1 MPALTRL
8 ARYEQQL
15 ASATSYAEWREA
27 AQAHDRA
34 SGASGWQQRDASAQ
48 YDFRSVRQRLDAL
61 RQFRHQSDN
70 VGLLYS
76 LNEGVHGNLD
86 GMGSSALYRRARF
99 GTKQLVDDY
108 VAEVIAAL
116 QHLASPAA
124 DDLPWAVRHDFFER
138 ASTCFGRSALMLSG
152 SGSLFYFHVGVVKA
166 LWEQRLLPN
175 VMCGSSGGALVASIA
190 GTHTDDELSRMFEPG
205 FLLAEVQRETSLWQR
220 ISVLRPGSISPD
232 GVRDMVERLV
242 PDMSFQ
248 EAQARTGR
256 KINISIA
263 PAERHQTSRLLNA
276 IASPSV
282 CLREALL
289 ATMAVPGILPSVM
302 LMAKGPLGERLPY
315 LENRR
320 WVDGSVSDDLPTK
333 RIARL
338 YAVNHFIVSQT
349 NPLVLPFLSASGGS
363 GNGGALARYRKALR
377 RITLEVV
384 DANLAALEGPS
395 QRHPTLERWL
405 TMTRSVIN
413 QRYTGDIN
421 IFPDYRLVDPRKLM
435 RLRTEAEV
443 LALIRGGERATWEKL
458 EMVRLQ
464 SAIGRTLDDIRAQHI
479 VPGRVASAAP
489 AATPA

>member
-8 ARYEQQL
+8 TRYEQQMAQ
-15 ASATSYAEWREA
+15 ASSFAEWREA
-27 AQAHDRA
+27 ALAHDRH
-34 SGASGWQQRDASAQ
+34 SGAAGWQQRDASAR
-48 YDFRSVRQRLDAL
+48 YDFRSVRQRLNTL
-61 RQFRHQSDN
+61 RKLRDEGDN
-70 VGLLYS
+70 AGLLYS

-86 GMGSSALYRRARF
+86 GMGNSALYRRARF
-99 GTKQLVDDY
+99 GAKQLINDY
-108 VAEVIAAL
+108 VAEVITAL
-116 QHLASPAA
+116 EHLASPAA
-124 DDLPWAVRHDFFER
+124 DDLPWALRHDFFER
-138 ASTCFGRSALMLSG
+138 ASACFGRSALMLSG

-166 LWEQRLLPN
+166 LWEQGLLPT
-175 VMCGSSGGALVASIA
+175 VMCGASGGALVASLA
-190 GTHTDDELSRMFEPG
+190 GTHTDDELGRIFEPG
-205 FLLAEVQRETSLWQR
+205 FLLAEVRRETSLWQR
-220 ISVLRPGSISPD
+220 VSALRPSAISSA

-242 PDMSFQ
+242 PDLSFQ

-256 KINISIA
+256 RINISIA

-302 LMAKGPLGERLPY
+302 LMAKGPHGERLPY

-338 YAVNHFIVSQT
+338 YAVNHFVVSQT
-349 NPLVLPFLSASGGS
+349 NPLVLPFLRAGGGGS
-363 GNGGALARYRKALR
+363 GGALGRYRKALR

-395 QRHPTLERWL
+395 QRHPTLERWV

-443 LALIRGGERATWEKL
+443 LALIRHGERATWQKV

-464 SAIGRTLDDIRAQHI
+464 SAIGRTLDDIRARHSGLGQ
-479 VPGRVASAAP
+479 ATAA
-489 AATPA
+489 AALA

>member
-8 ARYEQQL
+8 ARYEQQM
-15 ASATSYAEWREA
+15 AQACSFQEWREA
-27 AQAHDRA
+27 AQAHDRH
-34 SGASGWQQRDASAQ
+34 SGAAGWQQRDASAR
-48 YDFRSVRQRLDAL
+48 YDFRSVRLRLDTL
-61 RQFRHQSDN
+61 RKLRDEGDN
-70 VGLLYS
+70 AGLLYC

-86 GMGSSALYRRARF
+86 GMGNSALYRRARF
-99 GTKQLVDDY
+99 GAKQLIDDY

-116 QHLASPAA
+116 EHLASPAA
-124 DDLPWAVRHDFFER
+124 DDLHWAVRHDFFER
-138 ASTCFGRSALMLSG
+138 ASACFGRSALMLSG

-166 LWEQRLLPN
+166 LWEHGLLPT
-175 VMCGSSGGALVASIA
+175 VMCGSSGGALVASLA
-190 GTHTDDELSRMFEPG
+190 GTHTDDELGRIFEPG
-205 FLLAEVQRETSLWQR
+205 FLLAEVRRETSLWQR
-220 ISVLRPGSISPD
+220 VSALRPGAISPA

-242 PDMSFQ
+242 PDLSFQ

-256 KINISIA
+256 RINISIA

-302 LMAKGPLGERLPY
+302 LMAKGPHGERLPY

-338 YAVNHFIVSQT
+338 YAVNHFVVSQT
-349 NPLVLPFLSASGGS
+349 NPLVLPFLRAGIGGS
-363 GNGGALARYRKALR
+363 SSALGRYRKALR

-395 QRHPTLERWL
+395 RRHPTLERWL

-443 LALIRGGERATWEKL
+443 LALIRHGERATWQKL

-464 SAIGRTLDDIRAQHI
+464 SAIGRTLDDIRERHSATGLSIAVAAQ
-479 VPGRVASAAP
+479 A
-489 AATPA
+489 

>member
-8 ARYEQQL
+8 ARQEQQM
-15 ASATSYAEWREA
+15 AQAGSYAEWRDA
-27 AQAHDRA
+27 AEAHDQA
-34 SGASGWQQRDASAQ
+34 TGAAGWKQRDASAR
-48 YDFRSVRQRLDAL
+48 YDFRSVRARLEAL
-61 RQFRHQSDN
+61 RTLRADGDN
-70 VGLLYS
+70 AGLLYA

-86 GMGSSALYRRARF
+86 GMGNSALYRRARV
-99 GTKQLVDDY
+99 GTKQLIDEY

-116 QHLASPAA
+116 EHLASPAA
-124 DDLPWAVRHDFFER
+124 DDLPRAVRLDFFER
-138 ASTCFGRSALMLSG
+138 ASACYGRSALMLSG

-166 LWEQRLLPN
+166 LWEQGLLPA
-175 VMCGSSGGALVASIA
+175 VMCGASGGALVSAIA
-190 GTHTDDELSRMFEPG
+190 GTHTDDELGRMFEPG
-205 FLLAEVQRETSLWQR
+205 FLLTELRRETSLWKR
-220 ISVLRPGSISPD
+220 VSTWKPAAMSPHAI
-232 GVRDMVERLV
+232 RDMVERLV
-242 PDMSFQ
+242 PDLSFLQ
-248 EAQARTGR
+248 AQALTGR
-256 KINISIA
+256 RINISIA

-282 CLREALL
+282 CLREALM

-302 LMAKGPLGERLPY
+302 LMAKGPHGERLPY

-349 NPLVLPFLSASGGS
+349 NPLVLPFLHGGRGGS
-363 GNGGALARYRKALR
+363 SALGRYRRALR
-377 RITLEVV
+377 RIALEVV
-384 DANLAALEGPS
+384 DANLAVLEGPV
-395 QRHPTLERWL
+395 QRHPTLERWV

-421 IFPDYRLVDPRKLM
+421 IIPDYRLVDPRKLL

-443 LALIRGGERATWEKL
+443 LALIRHGERAAWEKV

-464 SAIGRTLDDIRAQHI
+464 SMIGRTLDEVR
-479 VPGRVASAAP
+479 GRFARQAETMRQAASAA
-489 AATPA
+489 